1 MKWWEFT
8 QDNGDGSFSKRR
20 FKSEQEAQEALAYLE
35 NNVSWWVGDGEGIT
49 EVDTESSYFWDSVDY
64 IKSVY

>member
-20 FKSEQEAQEALAYLE
+20 FKSEQEAKDALDYLE
-35 NNVSWWVGDGEGIT
+35 NYVSYWVGDGEGVQQ
-49 EVDTESSYFWDSVDY
+49 VDTDSAYFWDSLQD
-64 IKSVY
+64 IKATY